1 MIICSDFDGTIAQ
14 NDVGSLLARTFGDPV
29 VCQRCVASW
38 KRGEISSRQCQ
49 EQELATVRVTPAAL
63 AELCAQQA
71 LSPGFA
77 EFVALCRSR
86 GWPLIVLSDGFD
98 FYIRQILARHDLELP
113 LVSNHL
119 HFIPPDRVAAEF
131 PYWQHTCGRCGNC
144 KGYHVRRLRRPVE
157 QVVYIGDGYSDRCGA
172 AAADVI
178 FAKHDLAEWC
188 QTNRAAYH
196 AYEDFHAIA
205 RVLAQRS

>member
-14 NDVGSLLARTFGDPV
+14 NDVGSLFASTFGDAE
-29 VCQRCVASW
+29 VCRQSVAAW

-49 EQELATVRVTPAAL
+49 EQELATVRVTPERLAAF
-63 AELCAQQA
+63 CAQQA
-71 LSPGFA
+71 LSPGFK
-77 EFVALCRSR
+77 EFVRFCRAR
-86 GWPLIVLSDGFD
+86 NWPLIVLSDGFD

-119 HFIPPDRVAAEF
+119 HFIPPDRVAADF

-144 KGYHVRRLRRPVE
+144 KGYHVRRLRQRDE
-157 QVVYIGDGYSDRCGA
+157 QMVYIGDGYSDRCGA
-172 AAADVI
+172 AAAEVI

-188 QTNRAAYH
+188 QTKQAAYH
-196 AYEDFHAIA
+196 ACEDFHAIA